1 MITQLRG
8 RLVEK
13 SPTSVVID
21 CQGVGY
27 LVNISLF
34 TYGQLTD
41 DENIQLYTHLQ
52 VREDAHTLYGFSTDL
67 ERQLFRLL
75 IGISGIGANTA
86 RTMLSSLSPSEIG
99 QAIQSDQVNVIQSVK
114 GIGAKTAQR
123 VVIELRD
130 KVQAVIA
137 DSGISA
143 VSSNTNREE
152 ALSALVVLGY
162 QTKSCVKI
170 LDELLSMDAE
180 MSDMTAKVAL
190 IITPM

>member
-34 TYGQLTD
+34 TYGQLKD

-170 LDELLSMDAE
+170 LDELLSMDSE
-180 MSDMTAKVAL
+180 MSVERLIRNAL
-190 IITPM
+190 NKL

>member
-34 TYGQLTD
+34 TFGQLTD
-41 DENIQLYTHLQ
+41 EENIQLFTHLQ
-52 VREDAHTLYGFSTDL
+52 VREDAHTLYGFTTDL

-99 QAIQSDQVNVIQSVK
+99 QAIQGEQVDVIQSVK

-130 KVQAVIA
+130 KIQAVVA
-137 DSGISA
+137 DAEIPA

-162 QTKSCVKI
+162 QKKSCVKLI
-170 LDELLSMDAE
+170 DELLSMDAE
-180 MSDMTAKVAL
+180 MSVERLIRNAL
-190 IITPM
+190 NKL

>member
-34 TYGQLTD
+34 TFGQLSD
-41 DENIQLYTHLQ
+41 DENIQLFTHLQ
-52 VREDAHTLYGFSTDL
+52 VREDAQTLYGFSTDL
-67 ERQLFRLL
+67 ERQVFRLL

-86 RTMLSSLSPSEIG
+86 RTMLSSLSPIEIG
-99 QAIQSDQVNVIQSVK
+99 QAIQAEQVDIIQSVK

-130 KVQAVIA
+130 KFQGIVA
-137 DSGISA
+137 DAGIPTSIN
-143 VSSNTNREE
+143 NTNKEE

-162 QTKSCVKI
+162 QTKACVKV
-170 LDELLSMDAE
+170 LDELIGVD
-180 MSDMTAKVAL
+180 SDMSVERLIRNAL
-190 IITPM
+190 NKL

>member
-1 MITQLRG
+1 MITQLHG

-27 LVNISLF
+27 LVNISLYTF
-34 TYGQLTD
+34 GQLTD
-41 DENIQLYTHLQ
+41 EENIQLFTHLQ
-52 VREDAHTLYGFSTDL
+52 VREDAHTLYGFTTDL

-86 RTMLSSLSPSEIG
+86 RTMLSSLNPSEIG
-99 QAIQSDQVNVIQSVK
+99 QAIQGEQVDVIQSVK

-130 KVQAVIA
+130 KIQAVVA
-137 DSGISA
+137 DAGIPS

-162 QTKSCVKI
+162 QTKSCVKVI
-170 LDELLSMDAE
+170 DELLSMDAE
-180 MSDMTAKVAL
+180 MSVERLIRNAL
-190 IITPM
+190 NKL

>member
-34 TYGQLTD
+34 TYGQLKD

-86 RTMLSSLSPSEIG
+86 RTMLSLSLIH
-99 QAIQSDQVNVIQSVK
+99 I
-114 GIGAKTAQR
+114 
-123 VVIELRD
+123 
-130 KVQAVIA
+130 
-137 DSGISA
+137 
-143 VSSNTNREE
+143 
-152 ALSALVVLGY
+152 
-162 QTKSCVKI
+162 
-170 LDELLSMDAE
+170 
-180 MSDMTAKVAL
+180 
-190 IITPM
+190 

>member
-34 TYGQLTD
+34 TFGQLSD
-41 DENIQLYTHLQ
+41 DENIQLFTHLQ
-52 VREDAHTLYGFSTDL
+52 VREDAQALYGFSTDL
-67 ERQLFRLL
+67 ERQVFRLL

-86 RTMLSSLSPSEIG
+86 RTMLSSLSPIEIG
-99 QAIQSDQVNVIQSVK
+99 QAIQGEQVDIIQSVK

-130 KVQAVIA
+130 KIQGIVA
-137 DSGISA
+137 DAGIPTSIN
-143 VSSNTNREE
+143 NTNKEE

-162 QTKSCVKI
+162 QTKACVKV
-170 LDELLSMDAE
+170 LDELIGVD
-180 MSDMTAKVAL
+180 SDMSVERLIRNAL
-190 IITPM
+190 NKL

>member
-152 ALSALVVLGY
+152 ALSALVVLDY

-180 MSDMTAKVAL
+180 MSVERLIRNAL
-190 IITPM
+190 NKL

>member
-27 LVNISLF
+27 LVNISLYTF
-34 TYGQLTD
+34 GQLTD
-41 DENIQLYTHLQ
+41 EENIQLYTHLL
-52 VREDAHTLYGFSTDL
+52 VREDAHALYGFATEL
-67 ERQLFRLL
+67 ERQFFRLL

-86 RTMLSSLSPSEIG
+86 RTMLSSLSPVEIG
-99 QAIQSDQVNVIQSVK
+99 QAIQSEQVDIIQSVK

-130 KVQAVIA
+130 KIQAVVA
-137 DSGISA
+137 DAGIPTLL
-143 VSSNTNREE
+143 SNTNREE

-162 QTKSCVKI
+162 QTKSCVKVI
-170 LDELLSMDAE
+170 DELLSVDAE
-180 MSDMTAKVAL
+180 MSVERLIRNAL
-190 IITPM
+190 NKL

>member
-13 SPTSVVID
+13 SPTSLVVD

-34 TYGQLTD
+34 TYGQLKD

-130 KVQAVIA
+130 KVQSVIA
-137 DSGISA
+137 DAGIPA
-143 VSSNTNREE
+143 VSNNTNREE

-180 MSDMTAKVAL
+180 MSVERLIRNAL
-190 IITPM
+190 NKL

>member
-27 LVNISLF
+27 LVNISLYTF
-34 TYGQLTD
+34 GQLAD
-41 DENIQLYTHLQ
+41 EENIQLFTHLQ
-52 VREDAHTLYGFSTDL
+52 VREDAHTLYGFTTDL

-99 QAIQSDQVNVIQSVK
+99 KAIQGEQVDVIQSVK

-130 KVQAVIA
+130 KIQAVVA
-137 DSGISA
+137 DAGIPS

-162 QTKSCVKI
+162 QTKSCVKVI
-170 LDELLSMDAE
+170 DELLSMDAE
-180 MSDMTAKVAL
+180 MSVERLIRNAL
-190 IITPM
+190 NKL

>member
-27 LVNISLF
+27 LVNISLYTF
-34 TYGQLTD
+34 GQLTD
-41 DENIQLYTHLQ
+41 EENIQLYTHLL
-52 VREDAHTLYGFSTDL
+52 VREDAHALYGFATEL
-67 ERQLFRLL
+67 ERQFFRLL

-86 RTMLSSLSPSEIG
+86 RTMLSSLSPVEIG
-99 QAIQSDQVNVIQSVK
+99 QAIQSEQVDIIQSVK

-130 KVQAVIA
+130 KIQAVVA
-137 DSGISA
+137 DAGIPTL
-143 VSSNTNREE
+143 SSNTNREE

-162 QTKSCVKI
+162 QTKSCVKVI
-170 LDELLSMDAE
+170 DELLSVDAE
-180 MSDMTAKVAL
+180 MSVERLIRNAL
-190 IITPM
+190 NKL

>member
-34 TYGQLTD
+34 TFGQLTD
-41 DENIQLYTHLQ
+41 EENIQIFTHLQ
-52 VREDAHTLYGFSTDL
+52 VREDAHTLYGFTTDL

-86 RTMLSSLSPSEIG
+86 RTMLSSLTPSEIG
-99 QAIQSDQVNVIQSVK
+99 QAIQGEQVDVIQSVK

-130 KVQAVIA
+130 KIQAVVA
-137 DSGISA
+137 DAGIPA

-162 QTKSCVKI
+162 QTKSCVKVI
-170 LDELLSMDAE
+170 DELLSMDAE
-180 MSDMTAKVAL
+180 MSVERLIRNAL
-190 IITPM
+190 NKL

>member
-34 TYGQLTD
+34 TYGQLKD

-99 QAIQSDQVNVIQSVK
+99 QAIQNDQVNVIQSVK

-130 KVQAVIA
+130 KVQSVIA
-137 DSGISA
+137 DAGIPA

-170 LDELLSMDAE
+170 LNELLSMDAE
-180 MSDMTAKVAL
+180 MSVERLIRNAL
-190 IITPM
+190 NKL

>member
-34 TYGQLTD
+34 TFGQLTD
-41 DENIQLYTHLQ
+41 EENIQLFTHLQ
-52 VREDAHTLYGFSTDL
+52 VREDAHMLYGFTTDL

-99 QAIQSDQVNVIQSVK
+99 QAIQGEQVDVIQSVK

-130 KVQAVIA
+130 KIQAVVA
-137 DSGISA
+137 DAGIPA

-162 QTKSCVKI
+162 QTKSCVKVI
-170 LDELLSMDAE
+170 DELLSMDAE
-180 MSDMTAKVAL
+180 MSVERLIRNAL
-190 IITPM
+190 NKL

>member
-34 TYGQLTD
+34 TFGQLTD
-41 DENIQLYTHLQ
+41 EENIQLFTHLQ
-52 VREDAHTLYGFSTDL
+52 VREDAHTLYGFTTDL

-99 QAIQSDQVNVIQSVK
+99 QAIQGEQVDVIQSVK

-123 VVIELRD
+123 VIIELRD
-130 KVQAVIA
+130 KIQAVVA
-137 DSGISA
+137 DAEIPA

-162 QTKSCVKI
+162 QKKSCVKVI
-170 LDELLSMDAE
+170 DELLSMDAE
-180 MSDMTAKVAL
+180 MSVERLIRNAL
-190 IITPM
+190 NKL